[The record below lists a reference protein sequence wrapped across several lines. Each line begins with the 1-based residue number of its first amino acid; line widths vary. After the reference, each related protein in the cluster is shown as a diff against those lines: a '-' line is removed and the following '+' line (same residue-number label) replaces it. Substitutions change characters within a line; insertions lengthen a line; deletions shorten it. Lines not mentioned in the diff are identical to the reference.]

1 MYKQYGGHIMTKNE
15 WLEQYNG
22 KLSERDMALLGR
34 CYDVLHE
41 NILQG
46 DMPWGDAPAI
56 SPWAGQTSGL
66 WNWDSVFHA
75 MTAVR
80 FDGELAKSCIDS
92 FAMFQ
97 RENGIMPDVVFPNGR
112 VVDNYSKPPVFPWG
126 VLHVYEQDG
135 DTEFL
140 RRNYDRSVLYEKF
153 WMENRYDRGL
163 FYYSAQNNPADRDY
177 LHPRWESGWDNS
189 PRWDVCPIVELWPVD
204 LNCFMALFYRSMA
217 KMAQIL
223 GEDADAWKQK
233 ELAIVEKIE
242 TILYDEKQGAY
253 VDRNR
258 LTGKFSDALSPAS
271 FMPLFIGTATPE
283 RAAAMNALARDT
295 DKFYP
300 GMPTASYDCKGYD
313 NNYWRGPTWLN
324 VAFFAVKGLADYG
337 FSDTAREIKEYLLD
351 MAYDNLPNI
360 CENYDSRTRLGR
372 CCKSFSWSAA
382 FIIEFILQI

>member
-1 MYKQYGGHIMTKNE
+1 
-15 WLEQYNG
+15 
-22 KLSERDMALLGR
+22 
-34 CYDVLHE
+34 
-41 NILQG
+41 
-46 DMPWGDAPAI
+46 MPWGDAPAI

-126 VLHVYEQDG
+126 VLHVYERDG

-242 TILYDEKQGAY
+242 SILYDEKQGAY

-271 FMPLFIGTATPE
+271 FMSLFIGTATPE